1 VTERRPIAVKPS
13 PRLRALFGGEGCRM
27 SAFFPSEPHDDQRA
41 GFPAGLK
48 IMNVIRMAGC
58 VVLVALGS
66 SALSAGERHAGLS
79 AYEIFSDS
87 APRPPR
93 SIAHKSSGAQA
104 NPPAPAPA
112 RTQTKLPRVDAA
124 APAVGPV
131 ATHPA
136 ASTFPPVT
144 PLD

>member
-1 VTERRPIAVKPS
+1 
-13 PRLRALFGGEGCRM
+13 M
-27 SAFFPSEPHDDQRA
+27 SGSFPSEPHDDQRA

-48 IMNVIRMAGC
+48 IMNVMQTAGC

-66 SALSAGERHAGLS
+66 SAVSAGERHAGLS

-104 NPPAPAPA
+104 NPSAPA

-124 APAVGPV
+124 AAPAVGPV
-131 ATHPA
+131 AAPPA
-136 ASTFPPVT
+136 ASKFPPVT

>member
-1 VTERRPIAVKPS
+1 M
-13 PRLRALFGGEGCRM
+13 LM
-27 SAFFPSEPHDDQRA
+27 FFPRDPHDDGRA
-41 GFPAGLK
+41 GFAAGLTV
-48 IMNVIRMAGC
+48 MNVVRAAGC

-66 SALSAGERHAGLS
+66 SAVSARERHAGLS

-93 SIAHKSSGAQA
+93 SIAHKSSGVQA

-112 RTQTKLPRVDAA
+112 QTKLPRVDAA
-124 APAVGPV
+124 AAPAVGP
-131 ATHPA
+131 AAAHPA

-144 PLD
+144 PLE